1 MKKIVFICPYF
12 GKLPKE
18 QMAIWLKTCEKNPK
32 VNWIV
37 ITDDKTSFNYPQN
50 VKVIY
55 TTFESMKKDFQKKF
69 DFDISMNSP
78 YKLCDFKPTYG
89 YVFQDLIKDYDYWGH
104 CDLSDSIFGNIE
116 KTLNKIVEQDY
127 DKIGFLGHLTLYKNK
142 KEVNERFFMK
152 SKSNKSLNEILG
164 VSDNMAFDETN
175 NYSINFV
182 YLDNGFKIKRIDELY
197 YDISTR
203 SSSFRTSYWSDK
215 LKWEYLLED
224 RCIFEWDNGN
234 LYKIYLKNGEIK
246 KEEILYVHYQKRKMT
261 YEINIEKSNHFLI
274 VPNKFIE
281 CDKVDIKTIRK
292 YTRNSIINKTLLNIR
307 INKIKNK
314 LKGK

>member
-182 YLDNGFKIKRIDELY
+182 YLDNGFEIKRIDELY

-203 SSSFRTSYWSDK
+203 SSSFRTPYWSDK

-234 LYKIYLKNGEIK
+234 LYKIYLKNEEIK

-281 CDKVDIKTIRK
+281 CDKVDIKTIKK